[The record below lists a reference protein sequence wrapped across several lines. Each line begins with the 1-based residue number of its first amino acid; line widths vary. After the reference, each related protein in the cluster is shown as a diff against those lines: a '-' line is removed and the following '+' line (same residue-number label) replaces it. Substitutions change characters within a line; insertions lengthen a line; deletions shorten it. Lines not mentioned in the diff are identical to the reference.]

1 MVARSLEDFLSV
13 LWTGATESDIF
24 DTPLHVVGG
33 ASAPGLPMLNR
44 MQSILPLV
52 AARDELAN
60 DLSPAGIARTGWRI
74 VNLLTS
80 VAAEAKELE
89 PTVEETLA
97 RAWDESP
104 ARIRAAI
111 IRAAEARDDA
121 ATGIAR
127 DVAATGANPYAVVGA
142 ALCALRIPRSR
153 MKNAAAMH
161 AIGRTIAWIGAMR
174 NAAVPAAGPAASR
187 RRPSAGA
194 GRPRASRRGRRR
206 ST

>member
-97 RAWDESP
+97 RAWGESP

-111 IRAAEARDDA
+111 IRAAEAEDESTD
-121 ATGIAR
+121 IAR
-127 DVAATGANPYAVVGA
+127 RVAAMGANPYAVVGA
-142 ALCALRIPRSR
+142 ALCSLRIPRSR
-153 MKNAAAMH
+153 MKNAEAIH
-161 AIGRTIAWIGAMR
+161 AIARTIAWIAAMR
-174 NAAVPAAGPAASR
+174 NAAVPAASR